1 MVVKLGGRV
10 LRLGGTTILF
20 GYVLVEH
27 ILQWIL
33 FVVGM
38 ICVDTFCNGYLLVGY
53 VLYWRIFLVGMIGV
67 DTIWLNTFCIGHFL
81 LWI

>member
-1 MVVKLGGRV
+1 MWILFVVDMILVDTFYSGDV
-10 LRLGGTTILF
+10 LF

-53 VLYWRIFLVGMIGV
+53 VL
-67 DTIWLNTFCIGHFL
+67 
-81 LWI
+81 